1 LRSTIFLFAC
11 FSQQLANIAVG
22 GTNERRYF
30 TGVEGEKDRKGELFG
45 LENLFS
51 YRAEGASLSKDIVK
65 RTEKLEA
72 GYEVAKYEIVH
83 EKKEENGLENQ
94 EKVSDFTI
102 KRVIQFLCHTFLRL
116 FYYLVFHTS
125 NSPTKILMHK
135 CMVVVLEPFF
145 PLMYYVAF

>member
-1 LRSTIFLFAC
+1 MRYDNSFLIICF

-72 GYEVAKYEIVH
+72 GYKVAKYEIKH
-83 EKKEENGLENQ
+83 EKKQENGIENK
-94 EKVSDFTI
+94 EKVSDFTV
-102 KRVIQFLCHTFLRL
+102 KRVYSFHAPISI
-116 FYYLVFHTS
+116 YYFSTYSVFHTS
-125 NSPTKILMHK
+125 R
-135 CMVVVLEPFF
+135 F
-145 PLMYYVAF
+145 PI